1 LAPTPAPIPPP
12 EPEVEASEQA
22 EVNNNGSSD
31 GFSMDL
37 IQKDLEQRQAEVP
50 AAEPELPPKLETPPP
65 AEAPPAA
72 AEPGTAPISSDAMD
86 LIRRHLE
93 QKVRLPRLR
102 PPHLSLLLWRHH
114 QNPRKKGNLRDLSLQ
129 MLISSSYTSIFG
141 PNERNREKQLNRFL
155 CPPPVR
161 K

>member
-1 LAPTPAPIPPP
+1 
-12 EPEVEASEQA
+12 
-22 EVNNNGSSD
+22 
-31 GFSMDL
+31 MDL

-93 QKVRLPRLR
+93 QKVSQESEASPSEAPAPEPAPLEA
-102 PPHLSLLLWRHH
+102 PPE
-114 QNPRKKGNLRDLSLQ
+114 PKEEGE
-129 MLISSSYTSIFG
+129 SSGF
-141 PNERNREKQLNRFL
+141 ELADADKQLIHEYLRSK
-155 CPPPVR
+155 R
-161 K
+161 EE